1 MKIYIAGAISGQSGE
16 DVISYFGNT
25 KSLLTGMGYQV
36 FSPMTGRD
44 HFRNEIRL
52 KSHGHDNPIS
62 TNHAIIE
69 RDCWMVSQCDIL
81 YCNLTMAEIVSIG
94 STMELAWG
102 HILRKHTVLAMQ
114 KDNIHQHAFI
124 LEAADI
130 IFEEHD
136 DAISYLAKLISP
148 EWRHP

>member
-16 DVISYFGNT
+16 DVISYFKNT
-25 KSLLTGMGYQV
+25 KALLIGMGYQV
-36 FSPMTGRD
+36 FSPMTGKSQ
-44 HFRNEIRL
+44 FRNEISM
-52 KSHGHDNPIS
+52 KSHGYDNPIS

-69 RDCWMVSQCDIL
+69 RDCWMVSHCDVL

-102 HILRKHTVLAMQ
+102 HILKKHTVLTLP
-114 KDNIHQHAFI
+114 KNNIHRHAFI

-130 IFEEHD
+130 IFEEHEE
-136 DAISYLAKLISP
+136 ALSYLAKLILP
-148 EWRHP
+148 ERR